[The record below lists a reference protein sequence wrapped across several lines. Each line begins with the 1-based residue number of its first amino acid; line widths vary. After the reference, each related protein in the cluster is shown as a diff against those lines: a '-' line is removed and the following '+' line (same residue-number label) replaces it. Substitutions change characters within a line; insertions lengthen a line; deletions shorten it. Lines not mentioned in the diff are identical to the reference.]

1 MTDRCIGV
9 PVNLVLAAVRASPAS
24 ATLVRKPRA
33 GVDHVEGL
41 AEVAGQRAGGGNRG
55 RAWLDLDGA
64 IYLVPKMLFL
74 LDARET
80 PRR

>member
-1 MTDRCIGV
+1 MFAPGRK
-9 PVNLVLAAVRASPAS
+9 AAYHPTS
-24 ATLVRKPRA
+24 ATLVRKPRV

-41 AEVAGQRAGGGNRG
+41 AEVAGQGVGGNRG
-55 RAWLDLDGA
+55 RACLDLDGA

-80 PRR
+80 LRR